1 MSEPTHDPGLTA
13 LERALAGLAP
23 SPGALDRDA
32 LMFAAGR
39 ASVRRGWAW
48 PCAAAGATV
57 AALLFGA
64 LLLLRPEPEPVVR
77 FVPVPAPPRQNETP
91 SPPDAPSAV
100 GEAPAPAPKGSPLPP
115 EPNYLTVRHQ
125 VERWGDA
132 GLPRAP
138 IPATDERSMPPNDL
152 LDLPPDVRADPWL
165 QRRKAMLNP
174 GGPL

>member
-13 LERALAGLAP
+13 LERALAGLVP
-23 SPGALDRDA
+23 SSGALNRDA

-48 PCAAAGATV
+48 PCAAAGATA
-57 AALLFGA
+57 AALVLGA
-64 LLLLRPEPEPVVR
+64 LLLLRPAPEPVVR
-77 FVPVPAPPRQNETP
+77 FVPVPAPPQPSETP
-91 SPPDAPSAV
+91 TPPDAPSAV
-100 GEAPAPAPKGSPLPP
+100 GEALAPAPKASPLPP
-115 EPNYLTVRHQ
+115 ETDYLTARHQ

-132 GLPRAP
+132 GLPHAP
-138 IPATDERSMPPNDL
+138 IPAADERPAPAADP
-152 LDLPPDVRADPWL
+152 LDLPPDARADPWL